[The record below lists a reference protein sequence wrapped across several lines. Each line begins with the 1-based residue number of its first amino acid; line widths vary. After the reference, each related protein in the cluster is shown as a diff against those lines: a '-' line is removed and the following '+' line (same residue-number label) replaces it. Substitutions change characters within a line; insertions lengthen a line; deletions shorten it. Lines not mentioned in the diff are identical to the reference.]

1 MQAIYNTKTSI
12 ITRMIDTSEQNIG
25 KYLNENEDYKQI
37 PFSNDLSK
45 GQDISKFTDEGRLRP
60 NSELLAENLITL
72 QEDQI
77 LDGEVIRD
85 LTEDELKEKYPLRYS
100 VPEQTDLEQSSPEKA
115 ALDLLAKQEFR
126 AENLKEQYLET
137 DLNDN
142 KDPIL
147 DNEVIRDLTE
157 DESKVTPPQ
166 IYSVPEQIVPE
177 QIVPEQIVPE
187 QIVPAQIS
195 PEKEDLDLLAK
206 QEFRA
211 ENLKEQYI
219 EADLNDNKDPILDNE
234 VIRDLTED
242 ESKATPPQIY
252 SVPEQI
258 VPVQI
263 SPEKAALDLLA
274 KKEFRAENLKE
285 QYLEAD
291 LNDNK
296 DPILD
301 NEVIRD
307 LTEDESKVTPP
318 QIYSVPEQIVP
329 AQISPI
335 TTILELL
342 AEKESKAKNLKEQ
355 YLEADLDD
363 NEDLKSS
370 LKIQIQELRREI
382 SILKG

>member
-166 IYSVPEQIVPE
+166 IYSVPEQIVP
-177 QIVPEQIVPE
+177 
-187 QIVPAQIS
+187 
-195 PEKEDLDLLAK
+195 
-206 QEFRA
+206 
-211 ENLKEQYI
+211 
-219 EADLNDNKDPILDNE
+219 
-234 VIRDLTED
+234 
-242 ESKATPPQIY
+242 
-252 SVPEQI
+252 
-258 VPVQI
+258 
-263 SPEKAALDLLA
+263 
-274 KKEFRAENLKE
+274 
-285 QYLEAD
+285 
-291 LNDNK
+291 
-296 DPILD
+296 
-301 NEVIRD
+301 
-307 LTEDESKVTPP
+307 
-318 QIYSVPEQIVP
+318 